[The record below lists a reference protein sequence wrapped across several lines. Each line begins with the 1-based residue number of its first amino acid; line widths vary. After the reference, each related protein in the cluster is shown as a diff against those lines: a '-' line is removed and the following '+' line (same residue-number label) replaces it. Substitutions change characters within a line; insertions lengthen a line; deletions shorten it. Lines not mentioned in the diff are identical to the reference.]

1 MGIHLKHLALL
12 VSIVAS
18 SLVMAA
24 DKNCVDCGMKDVQG
38 MPENKSLAQLER
50 IVKSANKEDDFRQ
63 ATQDDYFDKYCMKFT
78 QTPKTLVGTLIAEF
92 EKTPYG
98 ADEYFYHTKCQPKG
112 YSTAVKSPMIH
123 YIAEAPESRGE
134 FLNMIWLYYSKKRK
148 EPEIFTKILNT
159 KNSKGETILD
169 YIESLRSM
177 GTNVHVDLQAPVA
190 KLISFICS
198 HGGVY
203 ATYKTKSCS
212 N

>member
-1 MGIHLKHLALL
+1 M
-12 VSIVAS
+12 S
-18 SLVMAA
+18 SCLQP
-24 DKNCVDCGMKDVQG
+24 C
-38 MPENKSLAQLER
+38 L
-50 IVKSANKEDDFRQ
+50 
-63 ATQDDYFDKYCMKFT
+63 
-78 QTPKTLVGTLIAEF
+78 
-92 EKTPYG
+92 PYPYRSG
-98 ADEYFYHTKCQPKG
+98 F
-112 YSTAVKSPMIH
+112 I
-123 YIAEAPESRGE
+123 
-134 FLNMIWLYYSKKRK
+134 KKRK